1 MKKIILV
8 DGNNLLFRSYYAT
21 AYTGNLMKNSKGF
34 PTNALFGFT
43 NMINKILHEE
53 NPTHIIVAFDKGK
66 TFRHE
71 KYADYKG
78 GRGETP
84 DELKMQF
91 PVAKELLTYMG
102 IKYYEIDN
110 YEADDIIGTFAKFC
124 DDEDEFIGTIISSDK
139 DLLQLI
145 SSDVDIKLLKQKDY
159 IRYNEETFKEAYGID
174 PIRII
179 DLKAL
184 MGDSSDNIPGV
195 KGIGE
200 KTALKLLQQ
209 YGSLDNIYQNI
220 DSIKGA
226 SKQKLIDDKDNAY
239 KSFDLA
245 TIVRDVPM
253 EIDIKDVILK
263 EKDSEKLNNLYR
275 NLEFYS
281 FLKKEKETVKEINNP
296 IFENHEVVDN
306 KESQNLEPS
315 INFSKVVIDEDG
327 IVDTDISTKKELSI
341 TIVENV
347 NDIPKIDECAFYL
360 EILGTNYHK
369 SEIIG
374 AGVYNKDVSLYIPF
388 SILKN
393 CKDLLTKTVKS
404 TYDLKKTYVSLKWNN
419 IDITNVNFDSMIA
432 ASLLDYNVKDDI
444 TYLSNQMGY
453 DLEFYESVYGKGSK
467 LHIPD
472 ETEVARNCINKAKF
486 IYETKEKLLSKL
498 KEEEMLELYNDIE
511 HPLITVL
518 GDMEYNGV
526 YVDKRVLEEMG
537 KEIEIKL
544 ELLSKDIYNL
554 AGEEFNISSPFQLG
568 DILFDKLGLP
578 HGKKGTRGYSTA
590 IDVLEKLKDKHP
602 IINLIIEHRNLTKLH
617 STYIE
622 GLINSIMP
630 DNKVHTIYTQALT
643 RTGRLSSIEPNLQNI
658 PVRDEYGKL
667 IRKAFIP
674 SPNSIIVSAD
684 YSQIELRILAS
695 IANVEALKQAFKEGK
710 DIHSKT
716 ASDIFGVPIDT
727 VTKGMRRIAKA
738 VNFGIVYGISGF
750 GLSENI
756 GVSTK
761 EAREFINNYLE
772 TYPGIKKYMDDTI
785 AKAKETGYVRTLFNR
800 KRIIPELNNKNYM
813 IRSAGERIALNTPIQ
828 GTSADIIKKA
838 MIEIDKKFK
847 ENNIKSK
854 MILQVHDELIF
865 DTLKEEK
872 EKVCEIIESVMDA
885 DYNIN
890 VPLEIDIESGE
901 DWYQAK

>member
-43 NMINKILHEE
+43 HMINKILHEE
-53 NPTHIIVAFDKGK
+53 KPTHIIVAFDKGK

-124 DDEDEFIGTIISSDK
+124 DDEDEFIGTIVSSDK

-159 IRYNEETFKEAYGID
+159 IRYNEESFKRAYGIE
-174 PIRII
+174 PIRIV

-200 KTALKLLQQ
+200 KTALKLLQK
-209 YGSLDNIYQNI
+209 YGSLDNIYENI

-226 SKQKLIDDKDNAY
+226 ARQKLIDDKENAY

-253 EIDIKDVILK
+253 EININDVILK
-263 EKDSEKLNNLYR
+263 EKDSEKLNNLYED
-275 NLEFYS
+275 LEFYS
-281 FLKKEKETVKEINNP
+281 FLKKEKEEK
-296 IFENHEVVDN
+296 
-306 KESQNLEPS
+306 
-315 INFSKVVIDEDG
+315 KVVRETN
-327 IVDTDISTKKELSI
+327 V
-341 TIVENV
+341 TIVKNV
-347 NDIPKIDECAFYL
+347 NEVPKIDECAFYL
-360 EILGTNYHK
+360 EILGTNYHR

-374 AGVYNKDVSLYIPF
+374 AGIYNEDVSLYIPF
-388 SILKN
+388 AILKD
-393 CKDLLTKTVKS
+393 CKDLLTKTIKS
-404 TYDLKKTYVSLKWNN
+404 TYDLKKDYVALKWND
-419 IDITNVNFDSMIA
+419 IDITNVNFDAMIA
-432 ASLLDYNVKDDI
+432 SSLLDYNVKDDI
-444 TYLSNQMGY
+444 AYLSNQMGH
-453 DLEFYESVYGKGSK
+453 DLEFYEKVYGKGTR

-472 ETEVARNCINKAKF
+472 EVEIAKNCINKARF
-486 IYETKEKLLSKL
+486 IYETKEELLNKL
-498 KEEEMLELYNDIE
+498 KDEEMLYLYYDIE

-526 YVDKRVLEEMG
+526 YVDKSILEEMG
-537 KEIEIKL
+537 KDIEIKL

-568 DILFDKLGLP
+568 DILFEKLGLP
-578 HGKKGTRGYSTA
+578 HGKIGTRGYSTA
-590 IDVLEKLKDKHP
+590 IDVLEKIKDKHP

-695 IANVEALKQAFKEGK
+695 IADVEALKQAFKEGK

-716 ASDIFGVPIDT
+716 ASDIFGVPIDM
-727 VTKGMRRIAKA
+727 VTKNMRRIAKA

-761 EAREFINNYLE
+761 EAKEFINNYLE

-785 AKAKETGYVRTLFNR
+785 ARAKEVGYVRTLFNR
-800 KRIIPELNNKNYM
+800 KRIIPELKNKNYM
-813 IRSAGERIALNTPIQ
+813 IRNAGERIALNTPIQ

-838 MIEIDKKFK
+838 MIEVDKKFK

>member
-43 NMINKILHEE
+43 HMINKILHEE
-53 NPTHIIVAFDKGK
+53 KPTHIIVAFDKGK

-124 DDEDEFIGTIISSDK
+124 DDEDEFIGTIVSSDK

-159 IRYNEETFKEAYGID
+159 IRYNEESFKRAYGIE

-200 KTALKLLQQ
+200 KTALKLLQK
-209 YGSLDNIYQNI
+209 YGSLDSIYENI

-226 SKQKLIDDKDNAY
+226 AKQKLIDDKENAY

-253 EIDIKDVILK
+253 EININDVILK
-263 EKDSEKLNNLYR
+263 EKDSEKLNNLYED
-275 NLEFYS
+275 LEFYS
-281 FLKKEKETVKEINNP
+281 FLKKEKEEK
-296 IFENHEVVDN
+296 
-306 KESQNLEPS
+306 
-315 INFSKVVIDEDG
+315 KVVRETN
-327 IVDTDISTKKELSI
+327 V
-341 TIVENV
+341 TIVKNV
-347 NDIPKIDECAFYL
+347 NEVPKIDECAFYL
-360 EILGTNYHK
+360 EILGTNYHR

-374 AGVYNKDVSLYIPF
+374 AGIYNEDVSLYIPF
-388 SILKN
+388 AILKD

-404 TYDLKKTYVSLKWNN
+404 TYDLKKDYVALKWND
-419 IDITNVNFDSMIA
+419 IDITNVNFDAMIA
-432 ASLLDYNVKDDI
+432 SSLLDYNVKDDI
-444 TYLSNQMGY
+444 AYLSNQMGH
-453 DLEFYESVYGKGSK
+453 DLEFYEKVYGKGTR

-472 ETEVARNCINKAKF
+472 EVEIAKNCINKARF
-486 IYETKEKLLSKL
+486 IYETKEELLNKL
-498 KEEEMLELYNDIE
+498 KDEEMLDLYYDIE

-526 YVDKRVLEEMG
+526 YVDKSILEEMG

-568 DILFDKLGLP
+568 DILFEKLGLP
-578 HGKKGTRGYSTA
+578 HGKIGTRGYSTA
-590 IDVLEKLKDKHP
+590 IDVLEKIKDKHP

-695 IANVEALKQAFKEGK
+695 IANVEALKQAFKEGR

-716 ASDIFGVPIDT
+716 ASDIFGVPIDM
-727 VTKGMRRIAKA
+727 VTKNMRRIAKA

-761 EAREFINNYLE
+761 EAKEFINNYLE

-785 AKAKETGYVRTLFNR
+785 AKAKEVGYVRTLFNR

-838 MIEIDKKFK
+838 MIEVDKKFK

-865 DTLKEEK
+865 DILKEEK

-885 DYNIN
+885 DYNIS